1 MTLDFRSQL
10 VAMLP
15 RLRRFALGLT
25 ASRDEADDLVQA
37 ACEKALAKQDQWQP
51 GTRLDSWLYR
61 IVQTQRIDHLRR
73 AKHAPVSMAAETM
86 PDWEDTQSAD
96 RAERE
101 DLLRHTLR
109 ALEQL
114 PEDQRL
120 VMLLVVVEGH
130 SYREVAEQ
138 LGIPQ
143 GTVMSRL
150 ARARLRVQELL
161 APEQYTRKTP

>member
-10 VAMLP
+10 VALLP

-37 ACEKALAKQDQWQP
+37 ACEKALVKQDQWQP
-51 GTRLDSWLYR
+51 DTRLDSWLYR
-61 IVQTQRIDHLRR
+61 IIQTQRIDHLRR
-73 AKHAPVSMAAETM
+73 AKRSPVSVPENAM
-86 PDWEDTQSAD
+86 PDLEDAQSAD
-96 RAERE
+96 RAENE
-101 DLLRHTLR
+101 DLLRHTLK

-114 PEDQRL
+114 PEEQRA

-161 APEQYTRKTP
+161 APTEQANEQP